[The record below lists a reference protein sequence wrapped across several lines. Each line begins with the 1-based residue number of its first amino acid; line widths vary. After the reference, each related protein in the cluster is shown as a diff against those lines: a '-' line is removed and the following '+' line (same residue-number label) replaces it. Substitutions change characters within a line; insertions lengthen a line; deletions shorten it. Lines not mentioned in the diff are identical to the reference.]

1 MTYRHIKSK
10 EWRRHRRLGRERTR
24 QTDGKGAS
32 RARARVVVVVVVVV
46 VLVVATTMRSLFST
60 TAKSSLASCSYKAD
74 ARCASS
80 SSSSSKSC
88 ASKKS
93 SLRTAKSGAPTSTRD
108 GVSPSRGRRR
118 RRVSSASSG
127 DWNSQMRNAE
137 DERVG
142 VLLLNLGGP
151 ETVDD
156 VEPFLFNLFADPD
169 IIRLPS
175 ASSSPRLLKRFF
187 FFVSSLFESVAFSH
201 SRLARS
207 RRRKRKPSF
216 CESSLFVSLPWSTRT
231 TTTTT
236 KSFSDETRATRNR
249 GCSCSLFLSNVS
261 RLTLRTSS
269 PHRRCDCERTNRTK
283 QTACNSYNSSSRR
296 W

>member
-1 MTYRHIKSK
+1 MQRSLVGSEMCI
-10 EWRRHRRLGRERTR
+10 RDRLGR
-24 QTDGKGAS
+24 
-32 RARARVVVVVVVVV
+32 ARN
-46 VLVVATTMRSLFST
+46 
-60 TAKSSLASCSYKAD
+60 
-74 ARCASS
+74 
-80 SSSSSKSC
+80 
-88 ASKKS
+88 
-93 SLRTAKSGAPTSTRD
+93 
-108 GVSPSRGRRR
+108 RRR
-118 RRVSSASSG
+118 RRAVPLQSVRRSGYHPLAECVVVAASFK
-127 DWNSQMRNAE
+127 A
-137 DERVG
+137 
-142 VLLLNLGGP
+142 L
-151 ETVDD
+151 
-156 VEPFLFNLFADPD
+156 
-169 IIRLPS
+169 
-175 ASSSPRLLKRFF
+175 

-236 KSFSDETRATRNR
+236 KFFSDETRATRNR
-249 GCSCSLFLSNVS
+249 GCRCSLFLSNVS

>member
-1 MTYRHIKSK
+1 
-10 EWRRHRRLGRERTR
+10 
-24 QTDGKGAS
+24 
-32 RARARVVVVVVVVV
+32 
-46 VLVVATTMRSLFST
+46 MRSLFST
-60 TAKSSLASCSYKAD
+60 TD
-74 ARCASS
+74 ARCASSS

-93 SLRTAKSGAPTSTRD
+93 SLRTARSGAPTSTRD

-187 FFVSSLFESVAFSH
+187 FVSSLFESVAFSH

-236 KSFSDETRATRNR
+236 KFFSDETRATRNR
-249 GCSCSLFLSNVS
+249 GCRCSLFLSNVS
-261 RLTLRTSS
+261 RLTFRTSS

>member
-1 MTYRHIKSK
+1 
-10 EWRRHRRLGRERTR
+10 
-24 QTDGKGAS
+24 
-32 RARARVVVVVVVVV
+32 
-46 VLVVATTMRSLFST
+46 MRSLFST
-60 TAKSSLASCSYKAD
+60 TD
-74 ARCASS
+74 ARCASSS

-93 SLRTAKSGAPTSTRD
+93 SLRTARSGAPTSTRD

-187 FFVSSLFESVAFSH
+187 FCLLSV
-201 SRLARS
+201 RVGRILA
-207 RRRKRKPSF
+207 
-216 CESSLFVSLPWSTRT
+216 L
-231 TTTTT
+231 
-236 KSFSDETRATRNR
+236 ATR
-249 GCSCSLFLSNVS
+249 SFA
-261 RLTLRTSS
+261 
-269 PHRRCDCERTNRTK
+269 TK
-283 QTACNSYNSSSRR
+283 KKEAVVL
-296 W
+296 

>member
-1 MTYRHIKSK
+1 
-10 EWRRHRRLGRERTR
+10 
-24 QTDGKGAS
+24 
-32 RARARVVVVVVVVV
+32 
-46 VLVVATTMRSLFST
+46 MRSLFST
-60 TAKSSLASCSYKAD
+60 TDRTVCFVVVVVVFKVV
-74 ARCASS
+74 RV
-80 SSSSSKSC
+80 
-88 ASKKS
+88 KKVVFEDGEEW
-93 SLRTAKSGAPTSTRD
+93 RPTSTRD

-175 ASSSPRLLKRFF
+175 ASSSP
-187 FFVSSLFESVAFSH
+187 SSLFKALFFLSPLCSSRSH
-201 SRLARS
+201 SRTRDSLVRDEEKGS
-207 RRRKRKPSF
+207 RR
-216 CESSLFVSLPWSTRT
+216 FVSLLCSCRCRGQRGQQQRQSFFGRDARDA
-231 TTTTT
+231 
-236 KSFSDETRATRNR
+236 KSGVSLLSFSLKCFSTDP
-249 GCSCSLFLSNVS
+249 SYVFS
-261 RLTLRTSS
+261 
-269 PHRRCDCERTNRTK
+269 HRRCDCERTNRTK